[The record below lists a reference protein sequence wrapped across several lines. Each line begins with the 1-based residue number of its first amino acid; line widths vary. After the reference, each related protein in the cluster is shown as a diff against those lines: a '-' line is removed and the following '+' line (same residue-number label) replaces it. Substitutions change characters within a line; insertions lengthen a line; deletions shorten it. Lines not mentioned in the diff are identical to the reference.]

1 MTLHSYQSVRRAT
14 LVEGASPH
22 RLVEM
27 LYEGALSNI
36 AIARKHIATNDRK
49 MLHVHI
55 DKAVAVIQELQAS
68 LHDYQNNELSANLF
82 DLYSY
87 IVSTLIESEKYLDD
101 DKLNTCANLIAILSN
116 AWKDINPD
124 RVAA

>member
-49 MLHVHI
+49 MLHTHI
-55 DKAVAVIQELQAS
+55 DKAVAIIQELQAS
-68 LHDYQNNELSANLF
+68 LQDYQTNELSASLF

-87 IVSTLIESEKYLDD
+87 IVSTLIDSEKNLDD
-101 DKLNTCANLIAILSN
+101 NSLITCLNLIEILN
-116 AWKDINPD
+116 DAWKEINPEKI
-124 RVAA
+124 AA

>member
-82 DLYSY
+82 ELYSY
-87 IVSTLIESEKYLDD
+87 IVTTLIESEKTFDD
-101 DKLNTCANLIAILSN
+101 DKLKTCINLIEILSD
-116 AWKDINPD
+116 AWKDINPEK
-124 RVAA
+124 VAA

>member
-1 MTLHSYQSVRRAT
+1 MTLHSYQAVRRAT

-82 DLYSY
+82 ELYSY
-87 IVSTLIESEKYLDD
+87 IVSTLIESEKNLDD
-101 DKLNTCANLIAILSN
+101 EKLNTCANLIKILID
-116 AWKDINPD
+116 AWKDINPE